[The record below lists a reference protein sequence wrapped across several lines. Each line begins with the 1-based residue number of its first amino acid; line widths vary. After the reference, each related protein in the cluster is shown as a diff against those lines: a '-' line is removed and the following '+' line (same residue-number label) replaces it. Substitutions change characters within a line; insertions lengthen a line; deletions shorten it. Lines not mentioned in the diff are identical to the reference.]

1 MDDAVTQTFSSP
13 NEPLKAEFVR
23 MLMTGERPSITDFV
37 SRSNATEKSR
47 LFRDLVQID
56 FEFQRKQDNSFSHEA
71 YYELY
76 PDYTWEIERVFSERD
91 ISTMAERSIESST
104 GLESLDGFELVPC
117 DASTLIDGYEILGKL
132 GQGGMGIVYKA
143 RQMKLDRLVALKMIR
158 SGEFADAEQIQR
170 FLAEATAA
178 ANLDHPGIVPVYD
191 VGESNGRHFY
201 SMAFIE
207 GESLKAYC
215 NGEPISNTEAARLTK
230 EIATALQFAHE
241 KGLIHRDIKPANVLL
256 DKSLTPKILDF
267 GLVKSIG
274 SDSELTATRQ
284 VLGTPQY
291 MSPEQAIASEV
302 VTPSF
307 DIYST
312 GALLY
317 HLLTG
322 HAPFRGPDAIET
334 IRQVREMD
342 PIPPRTYNQ
351 RIDADLETI
360 CLKCLEKEPARR
372 YATSQD
378 LADELDR
385 FLSNKPILA
394 RPITKAEKSWRW
406 CKRNPLPAGLGTA
419 FVVAL
424 FLGTMISSYFAWLAS
439 TRATNLANSVIELK
453 ELNEE
458 LSDANHREK
467 TATQEAQKNAKLAY
481 QQSDEMLGLIETL
494 IIDIADRLA
503 KIPNAENER
512 RTLLQT
518 GLEGLEYV
526 SVELKKQDRSKSN
539 LFVLLAKLGG
549 IYREVGDENGL
560 FGTKK
565 SIEHYEMA
573 VEIGE
578 ELLTTAT
585 ENRFAIV
592 SNQLNALSGLG
603 NMYLD
608 SGRGDASKKPFER
621 AMELADEL
629 VTEDILLQSEANQRL
644 AFEEMVIAYR
654 NYGDYFQDQGKF
666 EKAISVFRKGETVA
680 REALKLFPGQLRAI
694 QSLSLILERM
704 GDAYYDSGHWTEAEP
719 IYNESMQLSARAFQ
733 MEPTTYNQWDLASAW
748 ERRGEILIQAKKPK
762 EALSA
767 YERSLELSLP
777 SLADNPDNIR
787 TQLDIAISYC
797 KIGKANSALKNQDGV
812 IESYNKALAIRLPI
826 LKSDPTDVQTR
837 KLIINSYQAIANAYL
852 KKNDTT
858 SAIENLKL
866 ALAIYDES
874 NEEQLSRLSAYG
886 KRLRNDIVRLE
897 D

>member
-1 MDDAVTQTFSSP
+1 MDDAVTQSFTSP
-13 NEPLKAEFVR
+13 NEPLKVEFVR
-23 MLMTGERPSITDFV
+23 MLSTGTRPSIADFV
-37 SRSNATEKSR
+37 SRTAAKEKSR
-47 LFRDLVQID
+47 LFRELVQID
-56 FEFQRKQDNSFSHEA
+56 FEFHRKQDDSFSHEA
-71 YYELY
+71 YYEMY
-76 PDYTWEIERVFSERD
+76 PDYTWEIDRVFSERD
-91 ISTMAERSIESST
+91 ISTMAERSVGSST
-104 GLESLDGFELVPC
+104 GIESLDGFELVST
-117 DASTLIDGYEILGKL
+117 DLSTLIDGYEILGKL
-132 GQGGMGIVYKA
+132 GQGGMGIVYQA
-143 RQMKLDRLVALKMIR
+143 RQIKLDRLVALKMIR
-158 SGEFADAEQIQR
+158 SGEFADAEQVQR

-201 SMAFIE
+201 SMAFIK

-215 NGEPISNTEAARLTK
+215 NGEPIPNAEAARLAK
-230 EIATALQFAHE
+230 EIASALQFAHE

-256 DKSLTPKILDF
+256 DESLTPKILDF

-274 SDSELTATRQ
+274 SNSDLTATRQ

-291 MSPEQAIASEV
+291 MSPEQAIASEE

-372 YATSQD
+372 YATSQE

-385 FLSNKPILA
+385 YLSNKPILA

-406 CKRNPLPAGLGTA
+406 CKRNPLPAVLATA

-424 FLGTMISSYFAWLAS
+424 FLGTVISSYFAVLAS
-439 TRATNLANSVIELK
+439 SRATNLANSVIELK
-453 ELNEE
+453 DLNNE
-458 LSDANHREK
+458 LSDANQREK
-467 TATQEAQKNAKLAY
+467 TATEEARKNAKLAY
-481 QQSDEMLGLIETL
+481 QQSDQMLGIIETL

-503 KIPNAENER
+503 KIPSAEQER

-518 GLEGLEYV
+518 GLDGLEYV
-526 SVELKKQDRSKSN
+526 SVELRKQDRSKSN
-539 LFVLLAKLGG
+539 LFILLTKLGG

-560 FGTKK
+560 SGTKK

-578 ELLTTAT
+578 ELLATAT
-585 ENRFAIV
+585 ENRFDHV
-592 SNQLNALSGLG
+592 CNQLSALSGLG
-603 NMYLD
+603 NMYID
-608 SGRGDASKKPFER
+608 SGRGNASKKPFER

-629 VTEDILLQSEANQRL
+629 VTEDILLQSEANQQL

-654 NYGDYFQDQGKF
+654 NYGDYFQDEGEF
-666 EKAISVFRKGETVA
+666 GKAISVFRKGETVA
-680 REALKLFPGQLRAI
+680 REVLKLSPRELRKI
-694 QSLSLILERM
+694 QSLSHLLERM
-704 GDAYYDSGHWTEAEP
+704 GDAYYDSGQWKKAEP
-719 IYNESMQLSARAFQ
+719 IYSESMKLSEEAYKI
-733 MEPTTYNQWDLASAW
+733 EPTTYNQWDLASAW
-748 ERRGEILIQAKKPK
+748 ERRGEILIKAQKPE
-762 EALSA
+762 EALAA
-767 YERSLELSLP
+767 YEMSLKLSLP
-777 SLADNPDNIR
+777 SLADNPDSIR

-797 KIGKANSALKNQDGV
+797 KIGKANAAMGKLDGV
-812 IESYNKALAIRLPI
+812 IKSYESALTIRLPI

-837 KLIINSYQAIANAYL
+837 KLIINSYQAIADAYL
-852 KKNDTT
+852 KKSDTN
-858 SAIENLKL
+858 SAIENLNL
-866 ALAIYDES
+866 ALEIFKDS
-874 NEEQLSRLSAYG
+874 DEEQLERLSAYG
-886 KRLRNDIVRLE
+886 KRLRSELLRLND
-897 D
+897 